1 MRKLFLLE
9 DDLSLISGLTFAFK
23 KQGFALDTARTLAEA
38 EVLWSDRKYDLLVL
52 DVSLP
57 DGSGFDFCQKV
68 RRTSNVPILFLTASD
83 EEMNIIMG
91 LDMGGD
97 DYLTKP
103 FKLGV
108 LLSRVNALLRRANAS
123 SAGEPVLESGSITV
137 RLLQGQAYKNG
148 ILLELTGAEYKLL
161 CFFMQHPNAVLSKE
175 QILDALWDCD
185 GDYID
190 SSALTVYIRRL
201 RMKIED
207 DPGKPQML
215 LTVRGMGYK
224 WNGQRCRMKVFA
236 NREIR
241 ILFWTVLAVWAV
253 ALALTQ
259 GIVWHTTHAF
269 SFALLLVFLLLGGC
283 LWGVLFRY
291 FQRQS
296 ALLEQA
302 VQQIQSCLD
311 GNPDARLDCDREG
324 ELYRLFHSVN
334 ALAAVLSAH
343 ADNEQREKRFL
354 KNTIADISHQLKT
367 PLAALNIYNGL
378 LQDEAVSPSE
388 VKEFAD
394 LSEQELDRIET
405 LVQNLLKITRL
416 DAGSVVLEKKN
427 ENVAE
432 MVQDIA
438 RQYHYRA
445 KQEQKKLVL
454 SGSEAVTL
462 WCDRDWM
469 QEAVDNLVK
478 NALDHTKSGDT
489 IQVEWNA
496 LPSMVQIKVRDN
508 GSGIHPEDLY
518 HIFKRFYRSRFSQD
532 TQGIG
537 LGLPLAKAV
546 VEAHH
551 GTIEVDSEL
560 GKGATFTLN
569 FPIPTKL

>member
-38 EVLWSDRKYDLLVL
+38 EVLWSDGKYDLLVL

-57 DGSGFDFCQKV
+57 DGSGFGFCQKV

-148 ILLELTGAEYKLL
+148 ILLELTSAEYKLL

-224 WNGQRCRMKVFA
+224 WNGERCRMKVFA

-241 ILFWTVLAVWAV
+241 ILFRTVLAVWAV

-259 GIVWHTTHAF
+259 GIVWHTTHVF
-269 SFALLLVFLLLGGC
+269 SFGLLLVFLLLGGC

-334 ALAAVLSAH
+334 ALTTVLSAH

-427 ENVAE
+427 ENVDE

-438 RQYHYRA
+438 RQYNYRA
-445 KQEQKKLVL
+445 EQEQKKLVL

-560 GKGATFTLN
+560 GKGTTFTLN

>member
-137 RLLQGQAYKNG
+137 RLLQRQAYKNG

-224 WNGQRCRMKVFA
+224 WNGYRCRMKVFA

-241 ILFWTVLAVWAV
+241 ILFRTVLAVWAV

-302 VQQIQSCLD
+302 VQQIQGCLD

-432 MVQDIA
+432 MVQNIA
-438 RQYHYRA
+438 RQYNYRA
-445 KQEQKKLVL
+445 EQEQKKLVL

-551 GTIEVDSEL
+551 GTLEVDSEL
-560 GKGATFTLN
+560 GKGTTFTLN